1 MNRVT
6 HTASFVRTALRIG
19 VVAIAITALSGCIV
33 IFGWDI
39 ARRANADLTIELTW
53 KSNVNDLDLY
63 VTYPGSQPVTS
74 GDDPVYSSIQLAYDA
89 PTLGEPGFFPEDG
102 IGSRER
108 VHAGNRT
115 SSHGPGN
122 VRWIANVG
130 TRMEV
135 IQVDAYPFSLPSLG
149 HNTAANTHNALP
161 AGFDYAWVGIMEV
174 YVYGVS
180 DPVVSAGSN
189 AGATVTIYDRNAN
202 VLGEFVL
209 PEQIPMQGASVARIA
224 LFERRSQSTGAK
236 QAYYQILPHTTVIR
250 DTGGIRS
257 IAEPGDL
264 VIGVETE
271 E

>member
-1 MNRVT
+1 MNRDT
-6 HTASFVRTALRIG
+6 HAACFIRTALRIG
-19 VVAIAITALSGCIV
+19 VVAIAIAALSGCIV

-63 VTYPGSQPVTS
+63 VTYPGNSPES
-74 GDDPVYSSIQLAYDA
+74 PLPEYLKIQDAYDA
-89 PTLGEPGFFPEDG
+89 VLVGGGLGFFPEDG
-102 IGSRER
+102 AQHREK
-108 VHAGNRT
+108 VHADNPKST
-115 SSHGPGN
+115 SD

-135 IQVDAYPFSLPSLG
+135 IQVLGLPFQLPSLG
-149 HNTAANTHNALP
+149 YNTQPSAENALP
-161 AGFDYAWVGIMEV
+161 SGYDYAWVGIMEV

-189 AGATVTIYDRNAN
+189 AGATVTIYDRNTN

-224 LFERRSQSTGAK
+224 LFERRAPGGAT

-257 IAEPGDL
+257 VSEPGDL

-271 E
+271 Q

>member
-1 MNRVT
+1 MNRDT
-6 HTASFVRTALRIG
+6 HAACFIRTALRIG
-19 VVAIAITALSGCIV
+19 VVAIAIAALSGCIV

-63 VTYPGSQPVTS
+63 VTYPGSQPVNANS
-74 GDDPVYSSIQLAYDA
+74 DPVYSSIQAAYDA
-89 PTLGEPGFFPEDG
+89 RFVGLDGFLPVDG
-102 IGSRER
+102 AEYREK
-108 VHAGNRT
+108 VHAGNPKST
-115 SSHGPGN
+115 SD

-135 IQVDAYPFSLPSLG
+135 IQVLGLPFQLPSLG
-149 HNTAANTHNALP
+149 YNTQPSAENALP
-161 AGFDYAWVGIMEV
+161 SGYDYAWVGIMEV

-189 AGATVTIYDRNAN
+189 AGATVTIYDRNTN

-224 LFERRSQSTGAK
+224 LFERRAPGGAT

-257 IAEPGDL
+257 VSEPGDL

-271 E
+271 Q